1 MPQSRPSKIHLQ
13 MIEVIKRFPHGIAG
27 GQIRQELGLPPEEQ
41 THLDRRKRDLKKWF
55 DIEKIEFGKDGKR
68 LPTPLYRYVRD
79 RPVVHDE
86 GNVSG
91 RIRAAVLQAAH
102 GRCRMCG
109 KIVDEDGIKLVV
121 DHKKPR
127 DWGGT
132 NDRDNLQALCE
143 QCNAGKKA
151 YFKSMDTELMKKAT
165 VHDSVHMRIGEL
177 LKAVGVG
184 KRTRPDL
191 LEVVADQEDW
201 HKRLRELRYDVIGWE
216 IDPLAYMEGGKKK
229 VDYVLRSWQPWPSD
243 PTGAIRRFEKNR
255 EVMNKRRKTSDPGS
269 S

>member
-1 MPQSRPSKIHLQ
+1 MV
-13 MIEVIKRFPHGIAG
+13 EVIKRFPQGIAG

-55 DIEKIEFGKDGKR
+55 VIEKVEFGQDGTR
-68 LPTPLYRYVRD
+68 LKTPLYRYIRD
-79 RPVVHDE
+79 QPAVLDE

-91 RIRAAVLQAAH
+91 RVRAAVLQAAH
-102 GRCRMCG
+102 GRCKMCG
-109 KIVDEDGIKLVV
+109 KTVDEDGVKLVV

-132 NDRDNLQALCE
+132 NERENLQALCE
-143 QCNAGKKA
+143 QCNSGKKA
-151 YFKSMDTELMKKAT
+151 YFRSMDSELMKKAV
-165 VHDSVHMRIGEL
+165 VHDSVHVRIGEL

-184 KRTRPDL
+184 ERTKPAL

-216 IDPLAYMEGGKKK
+216 IDPVPHKEGGRKK
-229 VDYVLRSWQPWPSD
+229 VDYVLRSWKPWPPD
-243 PTGAIRRFEKNR
+243 PTGAIRRFER
-255 EVMNKRRKTSDPGS
+255 DRKARNERAGN
-269 S
+269 